1 MMNSLIP
8 ALLVASPLVLPL
20 EAAVPAETGPQAG
33 HAATGAS
40 APAQA
45 ANPVQAD
52 MALQKE
58 LYQLLKTVTDQAS
71 ADAAAPRVAAIGR
84 EMSANIDA
92 ILDFMK
98 ADKAAARAAFVAM
111 REDAGF
117 REASKGWNRQLSVLR
132 QTTPPCYGSTA
143 LREALKEVKSEPEG

>member
-8 ALLVASPLVLPL
+8 ILLATAFLVLPL
-20 EAAVPAETGPQAG
+20 EAAISAESSPEAGSAAVP
-33 HAATGAS
+33 S
-40 APAQA
+40 APRQA

-58 LYQLLKTVTDQAS
+58 LYQLLKNVTDQAS

-98 ADKAAARAAFVAM
+98 ADKVAARAAFAAM

-117 REASKGWNRQLSVLR
+117 REASKGWNRQLSALR
-132 QTTPPCYGSTA
+132 QSTPPCYGSTA